1 MGQIPTAC
9 EWCEHSAVSG
19 NVMLDCRVGIQIINF
34 TNGDSLQLTGHGKIL
49 FDERSLPGMSIAV
62 MAMLT

>member
-1 MGQIPTAC
+1 
-9 EWCEHSAVSG
+9 
-19 NVMLDCRVGIQIINF
+19 MLDCRVGIQFIDF